1 MLGSMETFYK
11 QTCFSCREMCLQVR
25 ETAFDAHGRKHEF
38 QPAECRQFAWEDG
51 TVQKVDNVSRTVLQ
65 VYRFLKCRFF
75 VSLLSFWF
83 RICMFKVNPRGVQL
97 PFLNRNFCPL
107 SAHSPTPQNIL
118 QERGAVEHA
127 ASISSLATIQADCW
141 MI

>member
-1 MLGSMETFYK
+1 
-11 QTCFSCREMCLQVR
+11 MCLQVR

-65 VYRFLKCRFF
+65 VYRFLKCFF
-75 VSLLSFWF
+75 FFAFVLLAQNLHVQSEPTWRPASLSQS
-83 RICMFKVNPRGVQL
+83 I
-97 PFLNRNFCPL
+97 FCPL
-107 SAHSPTPQNIL
+107 SAHSPTLQNIL

>member
-1 MLGSMETFYK
+1 MLGSMETFCK

-75 VSLLSFWF
+75 FSLLSFWL

-97 PFLNRNFCPL
+97 PFLNRFFARGQLIVQLCKTFCRNVVLWSTQHRYP
-107 SAHSPTPQNIL
+107 AWQQFRQTV
-118 QERGAVEHA
+118 G
-127 ASISSLATIQADCW
+127 
-141 MI
+141 